1 MAAMTC
7 QVTSSRLVCVPSAA
21 LLAFRGL
28 RTTPCAL
35 KNIRAGVPKATIHR
49 NKPLTYEEAQAP
61 YKIGVTKSW
70 NSWHSANLKGEGFDA
85 RAAERTFDD
94 ILIRKFIKGTWPGL
108 FASEV
113 IVKRRHNLVVVA
125 GLVFQQ
131 MTARK
136 QYFLMGYSEEM
147 LSYLLKCPVKLEI
160 QTVQERS
167 DVIFKKI

>member
-1 MAAMTC
+1 MAALYQAAVKLPTTPP
-7 QVTSSRLVCVPSAA
+7 VA
-21 LLAFRGL
+21 LLAFRGFQS
-28 RTTPCAL
+28 TTCAL
-35 KNIRAGVPKATIHR
+35 KNIRAGVPKATINR
-49 NKPLTYEEAQAP
+49 DKPLTYEQAQAP
-61 YKIGVTKSW
+61 YRIGVTKGW
-70 NSWHSANLKGEGFDA
+70 NSWHTANLAKEGFGA
-85 RAAERTFDD
+85 RAAERTFED

-131 MTARK
+131 LTPRK
-136 QYFLMGYSEEM
+136 QYFLIGYSEEM

-160 QTVQERS
+160 QTVKEKS